1 MNPAELGTG
10 LAAERYERVDEHR
23 YDAHDHEH
31 EQRCHQ
37 AGARRPVGEGQP
49 GQTKSSEAGSEH
61 GIVVGKTTLYLGEHA
76 LLVH

>member
-1 MNPAELGTG
+1 MNRELAAG
-10 LAAERYERVDEHR
+10 LAAEWYERVDEYR

-37 AGARRPVGEGQP
+37 AGARRSGGEGQP
-49 GQTKSSEAGSEH
+49 GQPESGEAGSKH
-61 GIVVGKTTLYLGEHA
+61 RIVVGKTTFDLGEHA